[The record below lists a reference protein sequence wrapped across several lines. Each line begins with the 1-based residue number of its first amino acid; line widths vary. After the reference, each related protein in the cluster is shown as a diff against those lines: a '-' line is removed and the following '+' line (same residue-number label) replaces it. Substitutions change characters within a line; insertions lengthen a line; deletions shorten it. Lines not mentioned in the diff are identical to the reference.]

1 MGADCDEI
9 CACGVIMPVG
19 TCGFHTVFFVEESH
33 GNRFD
38 GGGRD
43 GIASRLRD
51 RDYVLGGI
59 MFGEGVI
66 RDVDLGRGAIRDG
79 MLSRLYSAEGL
90 FAGEDG
96 ADVG

>member
-1 MGADCDEI
+1 MCADCDEI

-79 MLSRLYSAEGL
+79 CYQRRDAIPSLQCGGVICR
-90 FAGEDG
+90 
-96 ADVG
+96 